1 MQKSG
6 TMTEKKRVMAVLRHE
21 KPDRVPAWVFFDITG
36 FSAVYHKRPI
46 IDAYSDLS
54 LSLELQRQTC
64 QELGWACSPFF
75 AAINAADFGGEMKMP
90 ESEFSQAPT
99 VSRFPIETEED
110 ALNFKIPALEKMPGV
125 EREKRFHEMARGA
138 SPNFEPFSI
147 CLYAVSPFEV
157 AGRLC
162 RLENLARWMVRR
174 PEIVHHLLRLTTDF
188 LLGLTAY
195 WKETFGTE
203 GVLARGGGVSS
214 SNQIISPKQFEHFV
228 LPYLKKSSEK
238 ILSMGVKH
246 ILYHICGEQNPNL
259 PHWKKVPMGEPGLV
273 SVGSQ
278 VDLDTA
284 IDYFGDRCII
294 IGNIEPTLIQNGTP
308 AQVYEACCQCIEKG
322 KRAPYGYM
330 LMSGCELP
338 PSSPPYNVYMMQK
351 SVEDFGWY

>member
-1 MQKSG
+1 
-6 TMTEKKRVMAVLRHE
+6 
-21 KPDRVPAWVFFDITG
+21 
-36 FSAVYHKRPI
+36 
-46 IDAYSDLS
+46 
-54 LSLELQRQTC
+54 
-64 QELGWACSPFF
+64 
-75 AAINAADFGGEMKMP
+75 MKMP

-188 LLGLTAY
+188 LLVLTAY

-214 SNQIISPKQFEHFV
+214 SNQIISPRQFKQFI
-228 LPYLKKSSEK
+228 LPYHKEAHEK
-238 ILSMGVKH
+238 VLEMGYRH
-246 ILYHICGEQNPNL
+246 IYAHICGDHNLNL
-259 PHWKKVPMGEPGLV
+259 PYWTQVLMGDPGII
-273 SVGSQ
+273 SIGHE
-278 VDLDTA
+278 VDLETA
-284 IDYFGDRCII
+284 ASYFPNDVIA
-294 IGNIEPTLIQNGTP
+294 GNLKPVILQTATP
-308 AQVYEACCQCIEKG
+308 DEVYEETRKVIEKG
-322 KRAPYGYM
+322 KRLSGGYIFS
-330 LMSGCELP
+330 LGCQLP
-338 PSSPPYNVYMMQK
+338 PRSSLSNIKAMNQAIDDY
-351 SVEDFGWY
+351 GWY